1 MSVVVP
7 TNGSLRRRLTL
18 QLVGSAA
25 VLATILFLTVLGIAR
40 TVATQTQDN
49 TLSASLTAI
58 LESVSVQ
65 DADVSIDIPYAAF
78 SMLGTV
84 GDERVFYRVT
94 VDGAFLTGY
103 QDLPNASNVDSDG
116 RGSLTAP
123 YKGEDVRIVSAS
135 RLLSVDGQPVEV
147 RGSLAQTRTGYTA
160 TLAAILQ
167 SAILIGLGFFTVAVL
182 LAILTAQGTIR
193 PIQNLAASVSR
204 RGPNDLRP
212 VVAPVPS
219 EMISLVTSLNRFIE
233 RLSTTLTRSEDFIA
247 EAAHRVRTPLATVRT
262 QAEIALRRAK
272 QPEDRASLKD
282 MIRAIDESSRA
293 AGQML
298 DHAMVTFRADQ
309 LDRAPVS
316 IVALVEDIVERL
328 RAVAELKDIELNV
341 EHAEPVLVAVDSI
354 LVQNAIRNILD
365 NAIKYSPEEQD
376 VTVWIGKT
384 NESAVVQVSDRG
396 AGFPKQDTDRLLDR
410 FARGDNVR
418 TTVGS
423 GLGLTIAKEVV
434 EAHGGSITIG
444 NNKNEVGACVTLF
457 FPLA

>member
-1 MSVVVP
+1 MTAIVP

-40 TVATQTQDN
+40 TVATETQDN
-49 TLSASLTAI
+49 TLTASLTAI
-58 LESVSVQ
+58 LDSISVQ
-65 DADVSIDIPYAAF
+65 DAVLSIDIPYAAF

-94 VDGAFLTGY
+94 ADGAFLTGY
-103 QDLPNASNVDSDG
+103 EDLPDATSTDADG
-116 RGSLTAP
+116 RGVLTAR

-135 RLLSVDGQPVEV
+135 RQLSVDGHPVEV
-147 RGSLAQTRTGYTA
+147 RGSLAQTRAGHTA
-160 TLAAILQ
+160 TLAAILKR
-167 SAILIGLGFFTVAVL
+167 AILIGLGFFTVAVL
-182 LAILTAQGTIR
+182 LAILTAQSTIR

-204 RGPNDLRP
+204 RGPKDLRP
-212 VVAPVPS
+212 VVAPVPA
-219 EMISLVTSLNRFIE
+219 EMVSLVTSLNRFIE

-262 QAEIALRRAK
+262 QAEIALRRAER
-272 QPEDRASLKD
+272 PEDRQSLKD

-309 LDRAPVS
+309 LDQVPVS
-316 IVALVEDIVERL
+316 LGVLVEELVERL
-328 RAVAELKDIELNV
+328 RAVAELKDIRLIL
-341 EHAEPVLVAVDSI
+341 EHKEPVSVAVDPI
-354 LVQNAIRNILD
+354 LVQNAVRNILD
-365 NAIKYSPEEQD
+365 NAIKYSPEEQV
-376 VTVWIGKT
+376 VTAWVGIE
-384 NESAVVQVSDRG
+384 NDLAVVRVSDHG
-396 AGFPKQDTDRLLDR
+396 AGFPVVDADRLLDR

-418 TTVGS
+418 ATVGS

-434 EAHGGSITIG
+434 EAHGGHITISNQETG
-444 NNKNEVGACVTLF
+444 VGACVTLY
-457 FPLA
+457 FPQA